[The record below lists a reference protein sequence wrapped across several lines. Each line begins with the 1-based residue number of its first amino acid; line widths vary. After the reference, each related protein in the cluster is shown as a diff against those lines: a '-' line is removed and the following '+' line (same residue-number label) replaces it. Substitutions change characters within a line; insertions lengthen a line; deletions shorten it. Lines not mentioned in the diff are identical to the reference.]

1 MSSAIIRLL
10 QKGSRMKNK
19 QCTTFIHADDFGI
32 TPVQAKE
39 ILSLSS
45 SCNGIGALNSV
56 SIFANSPA
64 FDEAASLAQPYVDR
78 GVLRVCLH
86 LNLVEGPSLS
96 NPERIPLLV
105 NEHGMFKNNFIGL
118 LKLGI
123 INKHAVFDQLVIEC
137 RNQIQRYLSAFPN
150 QQLSFQLDSHQHVHA
165 IPVVYKALAQALIE
179 ENCQVLRL
187 REPIDPLSVYRS
199 SIGDSSKESDNTPMA
214 QMHKRIP
221 MVNRS
226 KIFWYLPFGVN
237 VQLTMSHGLPTNP
250 LQHLYFQVLPFLGAW
265 TNSTSISLS
274 LSSMK
279 LPAKIEML
287 KSCFIPSQ
295 CLSRN
300 ASTPWMNRLRKHALQ
315 SQEIVKQH
323 WSRSYRHLVTSFCRQ
338 TTNCFLIVFT
348 AFHVKH
354 AIAWGCLHSFS
365 LLFWAQK
372 KAQGFPWAFFVNTR
386 VLAF

>member
-1 MSSAIIRLL
+1 
-10 QKGSRMKNK
+10 MKNE

-64 FDEAASLAQPYVDR
+64 FDEAVSLAQPYANR

-105 NEHGMFKNNFIGL
+105 NENGMFKNNFVGL

-123 INKHAVFDQLVIEC
+123 VNKHDVFDQLVIEC
-137 RNQIQRYLSAFPN
+137 RSQIQRYLSAFPN

-179 ENCQVLRL
+179 ENCQVMRL

-199 SIGDSSKESDNTPMA
+199 SIGNSSKESDNTPMA
-214 QMHKRIP
+214 QTHKASIRIP
-221 MVNRS
+221 MVNA
-226 KIFWYLPFGVN
+226 
-237 VQLTMSHGLPTNP
+237 QLTISHGLPTDP
-250 LQHLYFQVLPFLGAW
+250 LQHLCFQVLPFLGTW
-265 TNSTSISLS
+265 TNLTSLFLS

-279 LPAKIEML
+279 PRAKVEML
-287 KSCFIPSQ
+287 KSCFIPYQ

-300 ASTPWMNRLRKHALQ
+300 ASTP
-315 SQEIVKQH
+315 
-323 WSRSYRHLVTSFCRQ
+323 
-338 TTNCFLIVFT
+338 
-348 AFHVKH
+348 
-354 AIAWGCLHSFS
+354 
-365 LLFWAQK
+365 
-372 KAQGFPWAFFVNTR
+372 
-386 VLAF
+386 

>member
-1 MSSAIIRLL
+1 MKPLVVIPIRQTKRYSQTNNDLPLLVIVFLIVELQPHFYHALPKAHFNSSAIIRLL
-10 QKGSRMKNK
+10 QKGSRMKNE

-64 FDEAASLAQPYVDR
+64 FDEAVSLAQPCANR

-105 NEHGMFKNNFIGL
+105 NENGMFKNNFVGL

-123 INKHAVFDQLVIEC
+123 VNKHDVFDQLVIEC
-137 RNQIQRYLSAFPN
+137 RSQIQRYLSAFPN

-179 ENCQVLRL
+179 ENCQVMRL

-199 SIGDSSKESDNTPMA
+199 SIGNSSKESDNTPMA
-214 QMHKRIP
+214 QTHKASIRIP
-221 MVNRS
+221 MVNRA
-226 KIFWYLPFGVN
+226 KIFLISALWRKCPVNDIPWSPNRPSSAPLFSGVALSGHMDEFNKPLLVSFQYEAARQGRDAEILFHPISVPIKECLDPLNVPFAEACA
-237 VQLTMSHGLPTNP
+237 S
-250 LQHLYFQVLPFLGAW
+250 
-265 TNSTSISLS
+265 
-274 LSSMK
+274 
-279 LPAKIEML
+279 E
-287 KSCFIPSQ
+287 
-295 CLSRN
+295 SRN
-300 ASTPWMNRLRKHALQ
+300 REAALIRKL
-315 SQEIVKQH
+315 
-323 WSRSYRHLVTSFCRQ
+323 
-338 TTNCFLIVFT
+338 
-348 AFHVKH
+348 
-354 AIAWGCLHSFS
+354 
-365 LLFWAQK
+365 
-372 KAQGFPWAFFVNTR
+372 
-386 VLAF
+386 